1 MAIYLRKSIRVG
13 PLRFN
18 LSKSGVGVSA
28 GIKGFR
34 VGTGPRGNYVHMGRS
49 GIYYRATIPSSSPA
63 SGRPTAPRGPSSG
76 RSDPIIPAGTH
87 APLEQIVSADP
98 TEVTDSSSK
107 ELLEEINRKHARPAY
122 WKFCAGAVGTALL
135 LAFTSAAWSW
145 LWLPAVLIG
154 APLTYAVWMWDRLK
168 KSTVLFYELDESLE
182 PRYAS
187 MLEGLK
193 KMANCSAAWYIDS
206 QGRVHDSK
214 YHAGAGSLVTRKDC
228 RISIE
233 EPTYVK
239 TNVAVYC
246 IAMGKQKLYF
256 FPDRLF
262 VFSPSGVGAL
272 TYASLSITV
281 KSTRFIEDGSPPRDA
296 QVVDRTWRYVNKKGG
311 PDKRFKDNRELPVCL
326 YDEVLLSS
334 STGLKAVLNL
344 SRNSTALDFESSVRS
359 MESALPNEQTSER
372 RTA

>member
-1 MAIYLRKSIRVG
+1 
-13 PLRFN
+13 
-18 LSKSGVGVSA
+18 
-28 GIKGFR
+28 
-34 VGTGPRGNYVHMGRS
+34 
-49 GIYYRATIPSSSPA
+49 
-63 SGRPTAPRGPSSG
+63 
-76 RSDPIIPAGTH
+76 
-87 APLEQIVSADP
+87 LEQIVSADP

-107 ELLEEINRKHARPAY
+107 ELLEEINRKHSRPAY
-122 WKFCAGAVGTALL
+122 WKFCAGAVGTAFL
-135 LAFTSAAWSW
+135 LALTSAAWSW
-145 LWLPAVLIG
+145 LWWPAVLIG
-154 APLTYAVWMWDRLK
+154 TPLTYAVWMWDRLK

-182 PRYAS
+182 PKYAS
-187 MLEGLK
+187 MLDGLK
-193 KMANCSAAWYIDS
+193 KMADCSAAWYIDS
-206 QGRVHDSK
+206 QGKVHDSK

-233 EPTYVK
+233 EPAYVK

-246 IAMGKQKLYF
+246 IAIGKQKLYF

-272 TYASLSITV
+272 TYTSLSITV
-281 KSTRFIEDGSPPRDA
+281 KSTRFIEDGSPPKDA

-311 PDKRFKDNRELPVCL
+311 PDKRFKDNREMPVCL

-344 SRNSTALDFESSVRS
+344 SRNGAALDFESSVRS
-359 MESALPNEQTSER
+359 MEAAIPSEQTSER

>member
-34 VGTGPRGNYVHMGRS
+34 VGTGPRGNYVHMGRG

-63 SGRPTAPRGPSSG
+63 SSTPASLRVPSSVTA
-76 RSDPIIPAGTH
+76 DPIIPAGTH
-87 APLEQIVSADP
+87 APLEEIVSADP

-107 ELLEEINRKHARPAY
+107 ELLDEINKKNSRPAY
-122 WKFCAGAVGTALL
+122 WKFCAGVVGAALL
-135 LAFTSAAWSW
+135 LALTNAAWSW
-145 LWLPAVLIG
+145 LQLPAVLIG
-154 APLTYAVWMWDRLK
+154 VPLIYAVGTLDRLK
-168 KSTVLFYELDESLE
+168 KSTVLFYELDETLE

-193 KMANCSAAWYIDS
+193 KMADCSAAWYINA
-206 QGRVHDSK
+206 QGKVHDSK

-233 EPTYVK
+233 EPAYVK

-262 VFSPSGVGAL
+262 IYSPSGVGAL
-272 TYASLSITV
+272 TYESLSITV

-326 YDEVLLSS
+326 YDEVQLSS
-334 STGLKAVLNL
+334 STGLNAVLNL
-344 SRNSTALDFESSVRS
+344 SRNNTASDFAASVRS
-359 MESALPNEQTSER
+359 MVSAFPKVLASE
-372 RTA
+372 AKSA

>member
-34 VGTGPRGNYVHMGRS
+34 VGTGPRGNYVHMGRG

-63 SGRPTAPRGPSSG
+63 SSRPTAPRGPSSG

-122 WKFCAGAVGTALL
+122 WKFSAGVVGIALL
-135 LAFTSAAWSW
+135 VALTNAASNW
-145 LWLPAVLIG
+145 LLWPALLIG

-182 PRYAS
+182 PKYAS
-187 MLEGLK
+187 MLDGLK
-193 KMANCSAAWYIDS
+193 KMADCAAAWYIDS
-206 QGRVHDSK
+206 QGKVHDSK

-246 IAMGKQKLYF
+246 IAIGKQKLYF

-272 TYASLSITV
+272 TYTSLSITI

-311 PDKRFKDNRELPVCL
+311 PDKRFKDNREMPVCL

-344 SRNSTALDFESSVRS
+344 SRNGAALDFETSVRS

>member
-1 MAIYLRKSIRVG
+1 MAIYLRKSIQVG

-34 VGTGPRGNYVHMGRS
+34 VGTGPRGNYVHMGRG
-49 GIYYRATIPSSSPA
+49 GIYYRATIPSASPRSST
-63 SGRPTAPRGPSSG
+63 PTAPRGPSLA

-87 APLEQIVSADP
+87 APLGQIVSADP

-122 WKFCAGAVGTALL
+122 WKFCAGVVGVALL
-135 LAFTSAAWSW
+135 VALTNAEWSW
-145 LWLPAVLIG
+145 LLWPALLIG

-168 KSTVLFYELDESLE
+168 KSTDLFYELDESLE

-187 MLEGLK
+187 MLDGLK
-193 KMANCSAAWYIDS
+193 KMADCAAAWYIES
-206 QGRVHDSK
+206 QGKVHDSK

-326 YDEVLLSS
+326 YDEVQLSS
-334 STGLKAVLNL
+334 STGLNALLNL
-344 SRNSTALDFESSVRS
+344 SKNNTAPDFAESIRS
-359 MESALPNEQTSER
+359 LILAIPKEPLITAKSA
-372 RTA
+372 

>member
-34 VGTGPRGNYVHMGRS
+34 VGTGPRGNYVHMGRG

-63 SGRPTAPRGPSSG
+63 SSTPASPRVPSPATA
-76 RSDPIIPAGTH
+76 DPIIPTGTH
-87 APLEQIVSADP
+87 APLEEIVSADP

-107 ELLEEINRKHARPAY
+107 ELLDEINKKNSRPAY
-122 WKFCAGAVGTALL
+122 WKFCAGVVGAALL
-135 LAFTSAAWSW
+135 LALTNAAWSW
-145 LWLPAVLIG
+145 LLLPTVLIG
-154 APLTYAVWMWDRLK
+154 LPLIYAAWTYDRLK
-168 KSTVLFYELDESLE
+168 KSTVLFYELDETLE

-193 KMANCSAAWYIDS
+193 KMADCSAAWYINS
-206 QGRVHDSK
+206 QGKVHDSK

-228 RISIE
+228 RISIK
-233 EPTYVK
+233 EPAYVK

-262 VFSPSGVGAL
+262 LYSPSGVGAL
-272 TYASLSITV
+272 TYESLSITV

-326 YDEVLLSS
+326 YDEVQLSS
-334 STGLKAVLNL
+334 STGLNALLNL
-344 SRNSTALDFESSVRS
+344 SRNNTAPDFAGSVRS
-359 MESALPNEQTSER
+359 MISAFPKER
-372 RTA
+372 SIAAKSA